1 MAWVGQRCYKGF
13 VQAPWSKAWRYG
25 RWFARQLGRQFREDG
40 CTAAAAA
47 LTFTTMIAVVPFVAV
62 VYRILSL
69 MPEFVGA
76 GDTITAFVFETFL
89 PGSSDAVLDRVREF
103 SARAN
108 ELTLVG
114 VAVLFVTTILMLM
127 RMEEAFNRIWHVA
140 NTRTGMARFLSY
152 WGVVAFGVPMIGLA
166 VTAAGYDFGLAY
178 VTELRASPLMEAVRA
193 AVPPVAAAVT
203 FTMLYYVVPS
213 CRVRLVHALA
223 GGLVTTLL
231 FTGAQEAFARLVP
244 LLQSELVYGALAAL
258 PLFVMSLYLVWVLI
272 LVGAICART
281 LSLIPWEDEPDGV
294 PPVVKCARVLML
306 LHRSHRLG
314 GAVTDADILQAVPM
328 TRTERGRIYDVLD
341 EGGWLRS
348 TENKAWALGRSL
360 ESVTLWDLFVRLPD
374 GLQRDS
380 VRGDDVIETC
390 FRTFLDEGAA
400 HLGLTLAEVASR
412 SASDPVESHLGPG

>member
-1 MAWVGQRCYKGF
+1 M
-13 VQAPWSKAWRYG
+13 QAPWSKAWRYG
-25 RWFARQLGRQFREDG
+25 RWFVRQLGRQFREDG

-69 MPEFVGA
+69 MPEFAGA
-76 GDTITAFVFETFL
+76 GDTITGFVFETFL
-89 PGSSDAVLDRVREF
+89 PGSSDAVLDKVREF

-140 NTRTGMARFLSY
+140 STRTGMARFLSY
-152 WGVVAFGVPMIGLA
+152 WGVIAFGVPMIGLA
-166 VTAAGYDFGLAY
+166 VTAAGYDFGLSY
-178 VTELRASPLMEAVRA
+178 VTELRASPVMEAIRA
-193 AVPPVAAAVT
+193 AVPPVATVVT

-213 CRVRLVHALA
+213 CRVRFPHALV
-223 GGLVTTLL
+223 GGLAATLL
-231 FTGAQEAFARLVP
+231 LSGAQEAFSWLVP
-244 LLQSELVYGALAAL
+244 LLHGELVYGALAAL
-258 PLFVMSLYLVWVLI
+258 PLFVMSLYLVWVLVLI
-272 LVGAICART
+272 GAICART

-306 LHRSHRLG
+306 LHRAHLVG
-314 GAVTDADILQAVPM
+314 EVVTDAEVLQEVPM
-328 TRTERGRIYDVLD
+328 TRTERGRIFDVLQ

-360 ESVTLWDLFVRLPD
+360 QSVTLWDLFVLLPD
-374 GLQRDS
+374 GLHTEG
-380 VRGDDVIETC
+380 VRGDDVIENC
-390 FRTFLDEGAA
+390 FRTFLIDGAA

-412 SASDPVESHLGPG
+412 GATGLEESPPGTAGSDQ

>member
-1 MAWVGQRCYKGF
+1 MAWVEQRCYKGF

-25 RWFARQLGRQFREDG
+25 RWFTRQLGRQFREDG

-47 LTFTTMIAVVPFVAV
+47 LAFTTMIAVVPFVAV

-69 MPEFVGA
+69 MPEFAGA
-76 GDTITAFVFETFL
+76 GDTITSFVFETFL
-89 PGSSDAVLDRVREF
+89 PGSTDAVLDKVREF

-114 VAVLFVTTILMLM
+114 VAVLFVTTVLMLM

-152 WGVVAFGVPMIGLA
+152 WGVIAFGVPMIGLA
-166 VTAAGYDFGLAY
+166 VTAAGYDFGVSY

-193 AVPPVAAAVT
+193 AVPPVAAVVT

-213 CRVRLVHALA
+213 CRVRFPHALT
-223 GGLVTTLL
+223 GGLVATLL
-231 FTGAQEAFARLVP
+231 FSGAQEAFARLVP
-244 LLQSELVYGALAAL
+244 LLHGELVYGALAAL

-272 LVGAICART
+272 LIGAICART

-306 LHRSHRLG
+306 LQRAHLQG
-314 GAVTDADILQAVPM
+314 GAVTDAEILQEVPM
-328 TRTERGRIYDVLD
+328 TRTERGRIFDILR

-348 TENKAWALGRSL
+348 TENKVWTLGRSL

-374 GLQRDS
+374 GLRKES
-380 VRGDDVIETC
+380 VLGDDVIETR
-390 FRTFLDEGAA
+390 FRTFLDEGVA
-400 HLGLTLAEVASR
+400 HLGLTLADLDQQSR
-412 SASDPVESHLGPG
+412 VVGVDQ

>member
-1 MAWVGQRCYKGF
+1 M
-13 VQAPWSKAWRYG
+13 QAPWSKAWRYG

-62 VYRILSL
+62 VYRILSQ
-69 MPEFVGA
+69 MPEFAGA
-76 GDTITAFVFETFL
+76 DDTITGFVFDTFL
-89 PGSSDAVLDRVREF
+89 PGSSDAVLDKVREF
-103 SARAN
+103 STRAN

-140 NTRTGMARFLSY
+140 STRTGMARFLSY
-152 WGVVAFGVPMIGLA
+152 WGVIAFGVPMIGLA
-166 VTAAGYDFGLAY
+166 VTAAGYDFGLSY

-193 AVPPVAAAVT
+193 GVPPVATVVT

-213 CRVRLVHALA
+213 CRVRFAHALV
-223 GGLVTTLL
+223 GGLVATLL
-231 FTGAQEAFARLVP
+231 FGGAQEAFSWLVP
-244 LLQSELVYGALAAL
+244 LLHGELVYGALAAL
-258 PLFVMSLYLVWVLI
+258 PLFVMSLYLVWVLVLI
-272 LVGAICART
+272 GAICART

-306 LHRSHRLG
+306 LHRAHLVG
-314 GAVTDADILQAVPM
+314 GAVTDAEVLQEVPM
-328 TRTERGRIYDVLD
+328 TRTERGRIFDVLQ

-360 ESVTLWDLFVRLPD
+360 QSVTLWDLFVLLPD
-374 GLQRDS
+374 GLHS
-380 VRGDDVIETC
+380 EGVRGDDVIETC
-390 FRTFLDEGAA
+390 FRTFLIDGAA

-412 SASDPVESHLGPG
+412 GATGLEESPPGTAGSDQ